1 MPRDFTTLT
10 KADFEEMR
18 KRDAIVKNKNTG
30 IYYDITAGEI
40 DAAILQLKGIYLCN
54 ISRPFA
60 TKLLLINL
68 LS

>member
-1 MPRDFTTLT
+1 MPKDFTTLT

-40 DAAILQLKGIYLCN
+40 DAAIFQLKQIYSCN
-54 ISRPFA
+54 ITRPFA
-60 TKLLLINL
+60 TKLLLLNL